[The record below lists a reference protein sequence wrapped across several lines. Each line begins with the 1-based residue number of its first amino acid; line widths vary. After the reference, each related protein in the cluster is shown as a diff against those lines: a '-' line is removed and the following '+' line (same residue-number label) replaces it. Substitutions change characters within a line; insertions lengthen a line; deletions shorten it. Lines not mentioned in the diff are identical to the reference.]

1 MPIKSM
7 AMYAARVVAFVISP
21 SGFSFLL
28 KKDSGD
34 FYLYRSEAPMKWRC
48 SQTFDDLFTKKAI
61 VEGTMDKSLSY
72 TFRLYHSESR

>member
-1 MPIKSM
+1 
-7 AMYAARVVAFVISP
+7 
-21 SGFSFLL
+21 
-28 KKDSGD
+28 
-34 FYLYRSEAPMKWRC
+34 MKWRC

>member
-34 FYLYRSEAPMKWRC
+34 FYLYRSEAPHEMEMQPNFRRP
-48 SQTFDDLFTKKAI
+48 FHKK
-61 VEGTMDKSLSY
+61 GD
-72 TFRLYHSESR
+72 RRGDNG

>member
-48 SQTFDDLFTKKAI
+48 RQTFDDLPLEQIKT
-61 VEGTMDKSLSY
+61 G
-72 TFRLYHSESR
+72 R